1 MAVAD
6 LDGDGDLDVV
16 RSHVGNLYAGS
27 GMSIEENLGDGT
39 FNTVLDIEFCK
50 GPKKKEFWPTTRG
63 LNITVGL
70 VTLSLVTL
78 TKMGSLTST

>member
-1 MAVAD
+1 MAATD

-16 RSHVGNLYAGS
+16 RSHVGHLYAGA

-50 GPKKKEFWPTTRG
+50 GSKKERILAYTRG
-63 LNITVGL
+63 LQIQLLG
-70 VTLSLVTL
+70 
-78 TKMGSLTST
+78 